1 MSADN
6 RARAAAFALIHSE
19 PVARARREARASLT
33 RHLRGDGI
41 GYAYLFD
48 RQAELQQLLEMREL
62 NERRYLEAQAEG
74 EQLNEH

>member
-19 PVARARREARASLT
+19 ATTKARREARASLT

-41 GYAYLFD
+41 GYAFLFD
-48 RQAELQQLLEMREL
+48 KAAEQQQLLEMREQA
-62 NERRYLEAQAEG
+62 ERQYLEAQAEG
-74 EQLNEH
+74 DQS

>member
-6 RARAAAFALIHSE
+6 RARAAAHALIHSE

-41 GYAYLFD
+41 GYAFLFD
-48 RQAELQQLLEMREL
+48 KSAEQQQLLELREQH
-62 NERRYLEAQAEG
+62 ERRYLEAQAEG
-74 EQLNEH
+74 EQHDR

>member
-33 RHLRGDGI
+33 SHLRGDGLR
-41 GYAYLFD
+41 YAYLFD

-62 NERRYLEAQAEG
+62 AERRYLEAQAEG
-74 EQLNEH
+74 EQLNDH